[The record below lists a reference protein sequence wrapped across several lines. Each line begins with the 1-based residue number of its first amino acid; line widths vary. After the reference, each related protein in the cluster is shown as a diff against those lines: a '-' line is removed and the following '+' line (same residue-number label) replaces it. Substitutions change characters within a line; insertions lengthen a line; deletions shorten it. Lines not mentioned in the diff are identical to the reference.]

1 MPTLPQGH
9 GRHRK
14 FCWQASV
21 KLAVVGAGW
30 AGLAAAV
37 RGTQAGHQVS
47 LFEMSHQWGGRA
59 RGVEVQ
65 GRPLDNGQHILIGAY
80 TRTLDLMATVGVDAG
95 AALHRQALELRYPDG
110 RGLRMPAG
118 PAWLTFGAAV
128 LACKGWDWGARLKLL
143 GHSAVW
149 AARGFKCPSHWTVD
163 ELCTKLPA
171 PVRQLLIDPLCVA
184 ALNTPAQSASA
195 TVFLRVLKD
204 ALFSGAGSADLLLPR
219 QSLGSLL
226 PAPAVAWLT
235 QRGSLARA
243 GQRVSTLQQAGRGWL
258 VDGEPFD
265 AVVLACSSA
274 EASRLAQAHAPAW
287 ALAAATMAYEP
298 IVTVYLE
305 CEGARLPCPMMALV
319 ESSDAPAQ
327 FAFDHGAL
335 GASPGVFAF
344 VVSGARGWVE
354 KGLEATGQAVLVQA
368 TRDFGSAVWPT
379 PPRLLRV
386 MAEKRATFS
395 CSPGLAR
402 PGPCIA
408 EGLLG
413 AGDYIEGPYPA
424 TLEGAVRS
432 GEACIALLSA
442 NA

>member
-1 MPTLPQGH
+1 
-9 GRHRK
+9 
-14 FCWQASV
+14 
-21 KLAVVGAGW
+21 
-30 AGLAAAV
+30 
-37 RGTQAGHQVS
+37 
-47 LFEMSHQWGGRA
+47 MSHQWGGRA
-59 RGVEVQ
+59 REVAIQ
-65 GRPLDNGQHILIGAY
+65 GRALDNGQHILIGAY
-80 TRTLDLMATVGVDAG
+80 TRTLDLMASVGVDPR

-110 RGLRMPAG
+110 RGLRMPSG

-128 LACKGWDWGARLKLL
+128 LACKGWDWNARLRLL
-143 GHSAVW
+143 GHSAFW

-163 ELCTKLPA
+163 QLCSQLPS

-184 ALNTPAQSASA
+184 ALNTPAHNASA
-195 TVFLRVLKD
+195 AVFLRVLKD
-204 ALFSGAGSADLLLPR
+204 ALFSGPGSADLLLPR
-219 QSLGSLL
+219 LSLGALL
-226 PAPAVAWLT
+226 PAPAAAWLT
-235 QRGSLARA
+235 QHGGMARS
-243 GQRVSTLQQAGRGWL
+243 GHRVNALQQAGRGWQ
-258 VDGEPFD
+258 VDGESFD

-274 EASRLAQAHAPAW
+274 EASRLAEPHAPAW

-319 ESSDAPAQ
+319 ESSCAPAQ

-335 GASPGVFAF
+335 GTNPGVFAF

-354 KGLEATGQAVLVQA
+354 QGLEATGQAVLEQA
-368 TRDFGSAVWPT
+368 IRAFGSAVWPT

-395 CSPGLAR
+395 CSPGLTR
-402 PGPCIA
+402 PGPHIA
-408 EGLLG
+408 PGLFG

-432 GEACIALLSA
+432 GEACIDLLSA